1 MGIFKKTE
9 VVNLTTSDLAMTALD
24 QVQDDIDDLRLGAA
38 QAYACLRCAADQLG
52 DVNAALDG
60 KAALCGSLIA
70 KLQTASEDIARQ
82 AEANATL
89 RDQMLAMLQDRG

>member
-9 VVNLTTSDLAMTALD
+9 VVNLTTSELAMTALD
-24 QVQDDIDDLRLGAA
+24 QVQDDIDDLRLGAV
-38 QAYACLRCAADQLG
+38 QAYDCLRCAADRLG
-52 DVNAALDG
+52 DVNAALCE

-70 KLQTASEDIARQ
+70 KLQTASDDIGKQ

-89 RDQMLAMLQDRG
+89 RDQLMALIGLD